1 VENALDVLIDLIVEL
16 WRFDPGLLVIFL
28 LAAIGF
34 VSVTVLIVAKTV
46 RGAVA
51 VSTQVHAWM
60 RDSGRLTRPAAPTP
74 ELGGEPPALVNLLLT
89 RGRSSRAAVRAT
101 VLDLAAR
108 GAVTLYQPDSDPA
121 GTVITRMRP
130 LADELADASLT
141 AYERRVLAE
150 LRAVPRGTRL
160 SELPVL
166 EATGRRRW
174 HRQFRSEVQAD
185 ARGRGLTYL
194 DTSIM
199 SKTIAATFVP
209 CTVMGFFAGLGAVLI
224 IGYIVAT
231 IVVGERSRVW
241 LTGDGRAVLGR
252 WLGVR
257 NWLQAHEVFADLPP
271 AAVAVWGRYLAY
283 GAAMDVIRAPVRTG

>member
-1 VENALDVLIDLIVEL
+1 LDVLIDLIVEI
-16 WRFDPGLLVIFL
+16 WRFDRGLAVVFGLSMISFV
-28 LAAIGF
+28 GF
-34 VSVTVLIVAKTV
+34 TVLIITKTV
-46 RGAVA
+46 KGAVGA
-51 VSTQVHAWM
+51 TTQVHAWM
-60 RDSGRLTRPAAPTP
+60 RESGRLTRPEAPTP
-74 ELGGEPPALVNLLLT
+74 DLGGESPALVNLLLT

-108 GAVTLYQPDSDPA
+108 GAVTLYQPDADPL

-130 LADELADASLT
+130 LADELADATLT

-150 LRAVPRGTRL
+150 LRAVARGTRL
-160 SELPVL
+160 SALPVL
-166 EATGRRRW
+166 RAAGRRRW

-194 DTSIM
+194 DTSIV

-209 CTVMGFFAGLGAVLI
+209 CTVLGFFAGLGAILVI
-224 IGYIVAT
+224 VYIVAT

-241 LTGDGRAVLGR
+241 LTRDGREALGR

-257 NWLQAHEVFADLPP
+257 SWLQAHEVFADLPP
-271 AAVAVWGRYLAY
+271 AAVTVWGRYLAY
-283 GAAMDVIRAPVRTG
+283 GAALDVMRAPVRAT